1 MSGVLVIAEHRQG
14 ELRDVTAELVG
25 AAAALGLG
33 PVAVAVLAGTPGALA
48 DACALQGVDE
58 VVEVATP
65 SDGFD
70 SDVWRAAVAALVRER
85 QPAAVLVAH
94 SVDGMSFGPAV
105 AATLGTGLA
114 TDVVDVSATGD
125 GLTATR
131 APYGGKVAMRVDVPA
146 GSVLLLRAAT
156 FAPAAP
162 GGAPQRTTAACPPV
176 TSRLAHRGYV
186 EQRAGEVDIAG
197 ADVIVAIG
205 RGIGEQDNIELF
217 ERVAA
222 RLGATLA
229 SSRPLVDSGWMPHA
243 RQVGQSGTTVKPSV
257 YVAFGI
263 SGAVQHLAGMKAA
276 RTIIAVNTDPQ
287 APIFGVAHYGSTVDA
302 LDVAE
307 AIADA

>member
-1 MSGVLVIAEHRQG
+1 MI
-14 ELRDVTAELVG
+14 
-25 AAAALGLG
+25 
-33 PVAVAVLAGTPGALA
+33 
-48 DACALQGVDE
+48 
-58 VVEVATP
+58 EVATP

-70 SDVWRAAVAALVRER
+70 SDVWRAAVEALVRER
-85 QPAAVLVAH
+85 APQAVLVAH

-105 AATLGTGLA
+105 AAALGRAWPPTWSRWPPRA
-114 TDVVDVSATGD
+114 TVSLPPGRR
-125 GLTATR
+125 TAARSPWPSRCPR
-131 APYGGKVAMRVDVPA
+131 AASSRCV
-146 GSVLLLRAAT
+146 AAT
-156 FAPAAP
+156 FPAAAP
-162 GGAPQRTTAACPPV
+162 GGSPQRTTFACPPV

-186 EQRAGEVDIAG
+186 EQPAGEVDITG
-197 ADVIVAIG
+197 AEVIVSIG

-229 SSRPLVDSGWMPHA
+229 SSRPLVDAGWMPHE

-257 YVAFGI
+257 YLAFGI

-276 RTIIAVNTDPQ
+276 RTIIAVNTDAQ

>member
-1 MSGVLVIAEHRQG
+1 M
-14 ELRDVTAELVG
+14 T
-25 AAAALGLG
+25 
-33 PVAVAVLAGTPGALA
+33 
-48 DACALQGVDE
+48 VD
-58 VVEVATP
+58 
-65 SDGFD
+65 
-70 SDVWRAAVAALVRER
+70 L
-85 QPAAVLVAH
+85 
-94 SVDGMSFGPAV
+94 
-105 AATLGTGLA
+105 
-114 TDVVDVSATGD
+114 
-125 GLTATR
+125 
-131 APYGGKVAMRVDVPA
+131 PA
-146 GSVLLLRAAT
+146 GSLVQIRGAT
-156 FAPAAP
+156 FPPAAP
-162 GGAPQRTTAACPPV
+162 GGSPQRTTFACPPV

-186 EQRAGEVDIAG
+186 EQPAGEVDITG
-197 ADVIVAIG
+197 AEVIVSIG

-229 SSRPLVDSGWMPHA
+229 SSRPLVDAGWMPHA

-276 RTIIAVNTDPQ
+276 RTIIAVNTDAQ

>member
-1 MSGVLVIAEHRQG
+1 MSVLVSPS
-14 ELRDVTAELVG
+14 TARVPC
-25 AAAALGLG
+25 ATSRPRWPAPPRRSARA
-33 PVAVAVLAGTPGALA
+33 PSAVAVLAGAPARSPTP
-48 DACALQGVDE
+48 CALPGVDE
-58 VVEVATP
+58 VIEVATP

-70 SDVWRAAVAALVRER
+70 SDVWRAAVEALVAER
-85 QPAAVLVAH
+85 SPRAVLVAP

-105 AATLGTGLA
+105 AAALGPASPPTSSRWRA
-114 TDVVDVSATGD
+114 SGD
-125 GLTATR
+125 GLVATR
-131 APYGGKVAMRVDVPA
+131 APYGGKVAMAVEVPA
-146 GSVLLLRAAT
+146 GSLVQVRAAT
-156 FAPAAP
+156 FPAA
-162 GGAPQRTTAACPPV
+162 ARRRLAAAHGVRCPPV

-186 EQRAGEVDIAG
+186 EQPAGEVDITG
-197 ADVIVAIG
+197 AEVIVSIG
-205 RGIGEQDNIELF
+205 RGIGEQDNVELF

-229 SSRPLVDSGWMPHA
+229 SSRPLVDAGWMPHE

-257 YVAFGI
+257 YLAFGI

-276 RTIIAVNTDPQ
+276 RTIIAVNTDAQ

>member
-1 MSGVLVIAEHRQG
+1 MTVLVIAEHRQG
-14 ELRDVTAELVG
+14 ALRDVTAELVG
-25 AAAALGLG
+25 AATALGAG
-33 PVAVAVLAGTPGALA
+33 PVAVAVLAGSPGALA
-48 DACALQGVDE
+48 DACVLQGVDE
-58 VVEVATP
+58 VIEVATP

-70 SDVWRAAVAALVRER
+70 SDVWRTAVEALVRER
-85 QPAAVLVAH
+85 SPQAVLVAH

-105 AATLGTGLA
+105 AATLGLGLA
-114 TDVVDVSATGD
+114 TDVVALARSGD
-125 GLTATR
+125 GLVATR
-131 APYGGKVAMRVDVPA
+131 APYGGKVAMTVEVPA
-146 GSVLLLRAAT
+146 GSVIQVRAAT
-156 FAPAAP
+156 FAAAAS
-162 GGAPQRTTAACPPV
+162 GGTAQRTTFSCPAV

-186 EQRAGEVDIAG
+186 EQAAGEVDITG
-197 ADVIVAIG
+197 AEVIVSIG

-222 RLGATLA
+222 KLGATLA
-229 SSRPLVDSGWMPHA
+229 SSRPLVDAGWMPHA

-276 RTIIAVNTDPQ
+276 RTIIAVNTDAQ

>member
-1 MSGVLVIAEHRQG
+1 MSVLVIAEHRHG
-14 ELRDVTAELVG
+14 ALRDTTAEMV
-25 AAAALGLG
+25 AAAVALGAG
-33 PVAVAVLAGTPGALA
+33 PVAVAVLAGTPGPLA
-48 DACALQGVDE
+48 DAAALAGVDE
-58 VVEVATP
+58 VIEVATP

-70 SDVWRAAVAALVRER
+70 SDVWRAAVEALVADRS
-85 QPAAVLVAH
+85 PTAVLVAH

-105 AATLGTGLA
+105 AATQGLGLA
-114 TDVVDVSATGD
+114 TDVVALELAGD
-125 GLTATR
+125 GLVATR
-131 APYGGKVAMRVDVPA
+131 APYGGKVAMTVGLTA
-146 GSVLLLRAAT
+146 GSLVQVRGATFPAAT
-156 FAPAAP
+156 
-162 GGAPQRTTAACPPV
+162 GGGSPQRTTFVCPAV
-176 TSRLAHRGYV
+176 TSRLTHRGYV
-186 EQRAGEVDIAG
+186 EQPAGEVDITG
-197 ADVIVAIG
+197 AEVIVSIG

-222 RLGATLA
+222 KLGATLA
-229 SSRPLVDSGWMPHA
+229 SSRPLVDAGWMPHA

-257 YVAFGI
+257 YLAFGI